1 MRSRF
6 TNLEDVAFTGRLIIS
21 DAVQRCSVELDLSS
35 SPSSPDKSTV
45 QIIPAP
51 LQGALSSPGLSCSQG
66 CWQWVGGPGCV
77 YWWVLGGL
85 CHKTTLWCYRGLFER
100 RWAGDVLQVNRSSP
114 PPPYTRSSVVQRA
127 LPPPCLGSLRRA
139 VPHLS
144 SEARVSSQSPAAD
157 SHGTLAHISQDFRR
171 AYPVG
176 RWAEERTLFEFQVS
190 FV

>member
-1 MRSRF
+1 M
-6 TNLEDVAFTGRLIIS
+6 
-21 DAVQRCSVELDLSS
+21 
-35 SPSSPDKSTV
+35 
-45 QIIPAP
+45 
-51 LQGALSSPGLSCSQG
+51 
-66 CWQWVGGPGCV
+66 
-77 YWWVLGGL
+77 
-85 CHKTTLWCYRGLFER
+85 
-100 RWAGDVLQVNRSSP
+100 LQVNRSSP

-176 RWAEERTLFEFQVS
+176 R
-190 FV
+190 